1 MPEPD
6 APSGVKPD
14 PEPGLMEVALLHDL
28 IRWREQLARSIAR
41 NNLELRSDQIT
52 LSINRILFPLLLLRI
67 AEDRHLVPKGALAGL
82 CDHHAATDLIRDL
95 SLFADALYAETSAS
109 LQNAPESLESPGDPV
124 VEEKVISS
132 VLETLLSPGRR
143 YDFRTMKT
151 RAIARVLMQYL
162 TRTIRRSATHQATV
176 VDTHET
182 VVSGGTVIAPVS
194 LIEYMAGQALISAR
208 KNRSSREILPVR
220 VFDPACGSGT
230 VLLAAYRHML
240 DEAGGQALTFDERR
254 EILSHSVH
262 GLDISRHAVAVT
274 RMLLFLE
281 LCDCPS
287 PCTGPGGF
295 SGTARSVLRELR
307 HTILCGNALIGPEI
321 AGDESWMF
329 CPARNR
335 HTLNPFPYSERF
347 PEIVAAGGFDLVVC
361 NPPEGSLEPRE
372 WIQQYF
378 QRHYAVYHPLI
389 DRSAYFFEKSLSL
402 FAPGGVVAM
411 CMSGR
416 WLHGSAGSP
425 LREALGTRQIEEIV
439 DLSLV
444 PAGNPGAGLC
454 LLRVVVSPPA
464 RPLQAVLA
472 DATFPEDPDAYVA
485 AHRFPVDQQLL
496 DAGGWSLR
504 DTRPDEILR
513 KVNRFSTPLEN
524 VVMGEVHDGIRI
536 EKNDPF
542 VIDGTLAREWLR
554 RDPRCKPLLRPIITA
569 GGSGHYRA
577 GPAER
582 FLILIPRGWS
592 HAHPGAVKKPWQWF
606 RHRHPFIARHLT
618 LHAEVLKSRAGPED
632 LWWET
637 DRGEFWEKSRKKILF
652 PAVFDCP
659 VFRFDTGRGIGDETM
674 LALPSAGLYLA
685 GILNSRL
692 MAFIFAQ
699 SGRQP
704 GQDIKFSWEDL
715 RELPIRIPDP
725 DNTDDQVRYMRL
737 EKFVQKR
744 RESEKNFLNAET
756 DPERDALQ
764 KKIRAMDRQIDALVY
779 ALYGLTPEEVA
790 LVEETVG
797 RDPSAT

>member
-6 APSGVKPD
+6 ALNPMKPD

-28 IRWREQLARSIAR
+28 TRWREQLARSIAR

-52 LSINRILFPLLLLRI
+52 LAINRILFPLLLLRI
-67 AEDRHLVPKGALAGL
+67 AEDRHLLPEGALAGL
-82 CDHHAATDLIRDL
+82 CDHHTATDIIRDL
-95 SLFADALYAETSAS
+95 ALFADALYAETTPGMP
-109 LQNAPESLESPGDPV
+109 NAPESPGDPV
-124 VEEKVISS
+124 VEEKVINS
-132 VLETLLSPGRR
+132 VLDTILSPGRR

-151 RAIARVLMQYL
+151 GEIARVLMQYL
-162 TRTIRRSATHQATV
+162 TRTVRRSATHQATV

-182 VVSGGTVIAPVS
+182 VVSGGIVNAPVAM
-194 LIEYMAGQALISAR
+194 IEYMAGQALVSAR

-230 VLLAAYRHML
+230 VLLAVYRHML
-240 DEAGGQALTFDERR
+240 DEAGGPALTFDERR
-254 EILSHSVH
+254 EILSHSLH

-281 LCDCPS
+281 LCDCSS
-287 PCTGPGGF
+287 PGPMSGAF
-295 SGTARSVLRELR
+295 SGTARSVLRDLR

-329 CPARNR
+329 CPARSR

-361 NPPEGSLEPRE
+361 NPPEGSLEQRE

-378 QRHYAVYHPLI
+378 QRHYTVYHPLV
-389 DRSAYFFEKSLSL
+389 DRSEYFVEKSLSQ

-416 WLHGSAGSP
+416 WLHGSAGSS
-425 LREALGTRQIEEIV
+425 LREALNTRQIEEIV
-439 DLSLV
+439 DLSCV

-454 LLRVVVSPPA
+454 LLRVGASPPA

-472 DATFPEDPDAYVA
+472 DATFAEDPGAYVA

-524 VVMGEVHDGIRI
+524 VVMGEVHNGIRI
-536 EKNDPF
+536 AENDPF
-542 VIDGTLAREWLR
+542 VIDGILAREWIQ
-554 RDPRCKPLLRPIITA
+554 RDPRCKPLLRPIIKA
-569 GGSGHYRA
+569 GGSGRYRA

-592 HAHPGAVKKPWQWF
+592 YAHPGAAKKPWQWF

-618 LHAEVLKSRAGPED
+618 LHAEVLKGRAGPEE

-637 DRGEFWEKSRKKILF
+637 DCGEFWEKSLKKILF
-652 PAVFDCP
+652 PARFDRP
-659 VFRFDTGRGIGDETM
+659 VFRFDTGRGVGDETM

-692 MAFIFAQ
+692 MAFIFGK
-699 SGRQP
+699 SVRQP
-704 GQDIKFSWEDL
+704 GPDKKCSWEDL
-715 RELPIRIPDP
+715 RELPIRIPDL
-725 DNTDDQVRYMRL
+725 DNAEDQARYVRL
-737 EKFVQKR
+737 EKIVQKR
-744 RESEKNFLNAET
+744 MESEKNFLNAAT

-764 KKIRAMDRQIDALVY
+764 KKIRAMDRQIDGLVY
-779 ALYGLTPEEVA
+779 ELYGLTAEEIAVI
-790 LVEETVG
+790 EE
-797 RDPSAT
+797 RSR

>member
-6 APSGVKPD
+6 APNGVMPD
-14 PEPGLMEVALLHDL
+14 PESGLMDVALIHDL

-52 LSINRILFPLLLLRI
+52 LAINRILFPLLLLRI
-67 AEDRHLVPKGALAGL
+67 AEDRHLLPEGALAGL
-82 CDHHAATDLIRDL
+82 CDHHSATDLIGDL
-95 SLFADALYAETSAS
+95 SLFADALYAETAPG
-109 LQNAPESLESPGDPV
+109 LPNAPESPGNPV

-132 VLETLLSPGRR
+132 ILETLLSPGRR

-151 RAIARVLMQYL
+151 GEIARVLMQYL
-162 TRTIRRSATHQATV
+162 TRTVRRSATHQATV

-182 VVSGGTVIAPVS
+182 VISGGTVNAPDT
-194 LIEYMAGQALISAR
+194 LIEYMAGQALVSAR
-208 KNRSSREILPVR
+208 KKRSPQEILPVR

-230 VLLAAYRHML
+230 VLLAVYRHML
-240 DEAGGQALTFDERR
+240 DDAGGPALTFDERR
-254 EILSHSVH
+254 EILVHSVH

-281 LCDCPS
+281 LCDCS
-287 PCTGPGGF
+287 SRCTGSGDF
-295 SGTARSVLRELR
+295 SGTARSVLRDLR

-329 CPARNR
+329 CPARDR
-335 HTLNPFPYSERF
+335 HTLNPFPYRERF

-361 NPPEGSLEPRE
+361 NPPEGPLEQRE

-389 DRSAYFFEKSLSL
+389 DRSAYFIEKSLSL

-416 WLHGSAGSP
+416 WLHGSAGSY

-439 DLSLV
+439 DLSCV

-454 LLRVVVSPPA
+454 LLRVVASPPA

-472 DATFPEDPDAYVA
+472 DATFPEDPDSFVA

-513 KVNRFSTPLEN
+513 KVNRTSTPLEN

-536 EKNDPF
+536 ATNDPF
-542 VIDGTLAREWLR
+542 VIDGSLAREWIR
-554 RDPRCKPLLRPIITA
+554 RDPRCKSLLRPIITA
-569 GGSGHYRA
+569 DGSGRCRA

-592 HAHPGAVKKPWQWF
+592 AAHPAAAKKPWQWF

-618 LHAEVLKSRAGPED
+618 LHAEVLKGRAGPDD

-637 DRGEFWEKSRKKILF
+637 DYGEFWEKSRKKILF
-652 PAVFDCP
+652 PALFDRP
-659 VFRFDTGRGIGDETM
+659 GFQFDTGRGIGDETM

-685 GILNSRL
+685 CILNSRL

-699 SGRQP
+699 SVRQP
-704 GQDIKFSWEDL
+704 GPYKNGPDKKFSWEEL
-715 RELPIRIPDP
+715 RQLPIRIPDL
-725 DNTDDQVRYMRL
+725 DNAEDQARYVRL

-744 RESEKNFLNAET
+744 MESEKNFLNAAT

-764 KKIRAMDRQIDALVY
+764 KKIRATDRQIDALIY
-779 ALYGLTPEEVA
+779 ELYGLTAEEIAVI
-790 LVEETVG
+790 EESS
-797 RDPSAT
+797 R

>member
-6 APSGVKPD
+6 APNAVKPD

-28 IRWREQLARSIAR
+28 VRWREQLARSIAR

-52 LSINRILFPLLLLRI
+52 VSINRILFPLLLLRI
-67 AEDRHLVPKGALAGL
+67 AEDRHLLPEGTLAGL
-82 CDHHAATDLIRDL
+82 CDHHTATNLIRDL
-95 SLFADALYAETSAS
+95 ALFADALYAETSPG
-109 LQNAPESLESPGDPV
+109 LPHAPEFPSDPV

-132 VLETLLSPGRR
+132 VLDTLLSPGRR
-143 YDFRTMKT
+143 YGFRTLNT
-151 RAIARVLMQYL
+151 GAIARVLMQYL
-162 TRTIRRSATHQATV
+162 ARTVRRSATQQATV

-182 VVSGGTVIAPVS
+182 VVSGGKVIAPVT
-194 LIEYMAGQALISAR
+194 LIEYMTGQALASAWQ
-208 KNRSSREILPVR
+208 NRSSREILPVR

-240 DEAGGQALTFDERR
+240 DEAGGPALTFDERR

-281 LCDCPS
+281 LCDCSS
-287 PCTGPGGF
+287 PGPGSGDF
-295 SGTARSVLRELR
+295 SGTARSVLRDLR

-335 HTLNPFPYSERF
+335 HTLNPFPYRERF

-361 NPPEGSLEPRE
+361 NPPEGPLEQRE

-389 DRSAYFFEKSLSL
+389 DRSAYFVEKSLSL

-416 WLHGSAGSP
+416 WLHGSAGSS
-425 LREALGTRQIEEIV
+425 LREALGTRQIEEIF
-439 DLSLV
+439 DLSLD

-454 LLRVVVSPPA
+454 LLRVVASPPA

-472 DATFPEDPDAYVA
+472 DATFSGDPGAYVA

-513 KVNRFSTPLEN
+513 KVNRVSTPLEN
-524 VVMGEVHDGIRI
+524 VVMGEVHNGIRI
-536 EKNDPF
+536 AGNDPL
-542 VIDGTLAREWLR
+542 VIDGILAREWIR
-554 RDPRCKPLLRPIITA
+554 RDPRCKPLLRPVITA
-569 GGSGHYRA
+569 GDSGRYRA

-592 HAHPGAVKKPWQWF
+592 HAHPGAAKKPWQWF

-618 LHAEVLKSRAGPED
+618 LHAEALKGRAGPED

-637 DRGEFWEKSRKKILF
+637 DWGEFWEKSQKKILF
-652 PAVFDCP
+652 PARFDRP
-659 VFRFDTGRGIGDETM
+659 AFRFDTGRGVGDETM

-692 MAFIFAQ
+692 VAFIFAQ

-704 GQDIKFSWEDL
+704 GPEKKGPDKNFSWEDL
-715 RELPIRIPDP
+715 RDLPIRIPDL
-725 DNTDDQVRYMRL
+725 DNAEDQVWYVRL

-744 RESEKNFLNAET
+744 MESEKNFLNAET

-764 KKIRAMDRQIDALVY
+764 KKIRATDRQIDALVY
-779 ALYGLTPEEVA
+779 ELYGLTAEEIAVI
-790 LVEETVG
+790 EESS
-797 RDPSAT
+797 R

>member
-6 APSGVKPD
+6 ALNPMKPD
-14 PEPGLMEVALLHDL
+14 PEPGLMETALLHDL
-28 IRWREQLARSIAR
+28 TRWREQLARSIAR

-52 LSINRILFPLLLLRI
+52 LTINRILFPLLLLRI
-67 AEDRHLVPKGALAGL
+67 AEDRHILPDGALSGL
-82 CDHHAATDLIRDL
+82 CDHHTATDLIRDL
-95 SLFADALYAETSAS
+95 ALFADALYTDTSAS
-109 LQNAPESLESPGDPV
+109 RPHAPESPGDPV

-132 VLETLLSPGRR
+132 VLDTLLSPGRR
-143 YDFRTMKT
+143 YGFRTMKT
-151 RAIARVLMQYL
+151 GAIARVLMQYL
-162 TRTIRRSATHQATV
+162 TRTVRRSATHQATV

-182 VVSGGTVIAPVS
+182 VVCGGTVNAPVAM
-194 LIEYMAGQALISAR
+194 IEYMAGQALVSAR

-230 VLLAAYRHML
+230 VLLAAYRDML
-240 DEAGGQALTFDERR
+240 DEAGGPALTFDERR
-254 EILSHSVH
+254 EILAHSVH

-281 LCDCPS
+281 LCDCSS
-287 PCTGPGGF
+287 PGTGSGDF
-295 SGTARSVLRELR
+295 SGTARSVLHDLR

-321 AGDESWMF
+321 ARDESWMF
-329 CPARNR
+329 CPARDR

-361 NPPEGSLEPRE
+361 NPPEGPPEQRE

-389 DRSAYFFEKSLSL
+389 DRSAYFVEKSLSQ

-425 LREALGTRQIEEIV
+425 MREALGTRQIEEIV
-439 DLSLV
+439 DLSFV

-454 LLRVVVSPPA
+454 LLRVVGSPPA

-472 DATFPEDPDAYVA
+472 DARFPEDPGAYVA

-513 KVNRFSTPLEN
+513 KVNRVSTPLEN
-524 VVMGEVHDGIRI
+524 IVMGEVHNGIRI
-536 EKNDPF
+536 AENDPF
-542 VIDGTLAREWLR
+542 VIDGILAREWIR
-554 RDPRCKPLLRPIITA
+554 RDPRCKPLLRPVITA
-569 GGSGHYRA
+569 GGSGRYRA

-592 HAHPGAVKKPWQWF
+592 HAHLGVAKKPWQWF
-606 RHRHPFIARHLT
+606 RHRHPSIARHLT
-618 LHAEVLKSRAGPED
+618 LHAEVLKGRAGPED

-637 DRGEFWEKSRKKILF
+637 DCGEFWEKSRKKILF
-652 PAVFDCP
+652 PARFDRP
-659 VFRFDTGRGIGDETM
+659 VFRFDTGRGVGDETM
-674 LALPSAGLYLA
+674 LAIPSAGLYLA
-685 GILNSRL
+685 AILNSRL
-692 MAFIFAQ
+692 ITFIFAQ
-699 SGRQP
+699 SVRQP
-704 GQDIKFSWEDL
+704 GPVKKFSWEDL
-715 RELPIRIPDP
+715 RELPIRIPDL
-725 DNTDDQVRYMRL
+725 DNAEDQARYVRL
-737 EKFVQKR
+737 EKIVQKR
-744 RESEKNFLNAET
+744 LQSEKNFPNPAT
-756 DPERDALQ
+756 DPECDALQ
-764 KKIRAMDRQIDALVY
+764 KKIRAMDRLIDALVY
-779 ALYGLTPEEVA
+779 EVYGLTVEEVA
-790 LVEETVG
+790 VVEESS
-797 RDPSAT
+797 RYPR

>member
-6 APSGVKPD
+6 ALNPMKPD
-14 PEPGLMEVALLHDL
+14 PEPGLMDVALLHDL

-52 LSINRILFPLLLLRI
+52 LTINRILFPLLLLRI
-67 AEDRHLVPKGALAGL
+67 AEDRHLLPEGALADL
-82 CDHHAATDLIRDL
+82 CDHPAATDIIHDL
-95 SLFADALYAETSAS
+95 ALFADGLYAET
-109 LQNAPESLESPGDPV
+109 APGLPHAPESPGDPV

-132 VLETLLSPGRR
+132 VLDTLLSPGRR
-143 YDFRTMKT
+143 YNFRTMKT
-151 RAIARVLMQYL
+151 GEIARVLMQYL

-182 VVSGGTVIAPVS
+182 VVSGGTVNATVT
-194 LIEYMAGQALISAR
+194 LIEYMAGQALVSAR

-230 VLLAAYRHML
+230 VILAAYRHML
-240 DEAGGQALTFDERR
+240 EEAGGPALTFDERR
-254 EILSHSVH
+254 EILAHSVH

-287 PCTGPGGF
+287 PCTDFGDF
-295 SGTARSVLRELR
+295 SGTARSVLRDLR
-307 HTILCGNALIGPEI
+307 HTILSGNALIGPEI

-329 CPARNR
+329 CPARDR
-335 HTLNPFPYSERF
+335 HTLNPFPYTERF
-347 PEIVAAGGFDLVVC
+347 PEIVAAGGYDLVVC
-361 NPPEGSLEPRE
+361 NPPEGQLEQRE

-389 DRSAYFFEKSLSL
+389 DRSAYFVEKSLSL

-416 WLHGSAGSP
+416 WLHGSAGSS

-439 DLSLV
+439 DLSCV

-454 LLRVVVSPPA
+454 LLRVGASPPA
-464 RPLQAVLA
+464 RPLQAVRA
-472 DATFPEDPDAYVA
+472 DARFPEDPGAYIA

-496 DAGGWSLR
+496 DAGGWSLC
-504 DTRPDEILR
+504 DTRADEILR
-513 KVNRFSTPLEN
+513 KVNRVSTPIEN

-536 EKNDPF
+536 AKNDPL
-542 VIDGTLAREWLR
+542 VIDGILAREWIR

-569 GGSGHYRA
+569 GETGRHRA

-582 FLILIPRGWS
+582 FLLLIPRGWS
-592 HAHPGAVKKPWQWF
+592 QAHPGAAKKPWQWF

-618 LHAEVLKSRAGPED
+618 LHAEILKGRAGPED
-632 LWWET
+632 PWWET
-637 DRGEFWEKSRKKILF
+637 DCGEFWEKSRKKILF
-652 PAVFDCP
+652 PARFDRP

-674 LALPSAGLYLA
+674 LAIPSAGLYLA

-692 MAFIFAQ
+692 MAFIFAETV
-699 SGRQP
+699 RQP
-704 GQDIKFSWEDL
+704 GPDKKCSWDDL
-715 RELPIRIPDP
+715 RELPICIPDI
-725 DNTDDQVRYMRL
+725 DNAEDQTRYVRL

-744 RESEKNFLNAET
+744 MESERNFLNAAT

-779 ALYGLTPEEVA
+779 ELYGLTKEEVA
-790 LVEETVG
+790 IVEETAG
-797 RDPSAT
+797 RDPSAP

>member
-6 APSGVKPD
+6 APNGVRPD
-14 PEPGLMEVALLHDL
+14 PEPGLMEIALLHDL
-28 IRWREQLARSIAR
+28 VRWREQLARSIAR

-52 LSINRILFPLLLLRI
+52 LAINRILFPLLLLRI
-67 AEDRHLVPKGALAGL
+67 AEDRHLLPEGALAGL
-82 CDHHAATDLIRDL
+82 CDYHTATDLIRDL
-95 SLFADALYAETSAS
+95 ALFADALYAETTTG
-109 LQNAPESLESPGDPV
+109 LPNAPESPGDPV
-124 VEEKVISS
+124 IEEKVISS
-132 VLETLLSPGRR
+132 VLETFLSPGRR
-143 YDFRTMKT
+143 YSFRTMKT
-151 RAIARVLMQYL
+151 GEIARVLMQYL
-162 TRTIRRSATHQATV
+162 ARTVRRSATHQATV

-182 VVSGGTVIAPVS
+182 VVSGGTVNVPVT
-194 LIEYMAGQALISAR
+194 LIEYMAGQALVSAR

-240 DEAGGQALTFDERR
+240 DVAGGPALTFDERR
-254 EILSHSVH
+254 EILAHSVH

-274 RMLLFLE
+274 RMLLLLE

-287 PCTGPGGF
+287 PGTGYGDF
-295 SGTARSVLRELR
+295 SGTARSVLRDLR

-335 HTLNPFPYSERF
+335 HTLNPFPYRERF

-361 NPPEGSLEPRE
+361 NPPEGPLEQRE

-378 QRHYAVYHPLI
+378 QRHYAVYHPLV
-389 DRSAYFFEKSLSL
+389 DRSAYFVEKSLSQ

-416 WLHGSAGSP
+416 WLHGSAGSS
-425 LREALGTRQIEEIV
+425 LREELGTRQVEEII
-439 DLSLV
+439 DLSLI

-454 LLRVVVSPPA
+454 LLRVVGSPPA

-472 DATFPEDPDAYVA
+472 DATFPEDPGAYVA

-504 DTRPDEILR
+504 DTRPDKILR
-513 KVNRFSTPLEN
+513 KVNRVGTSLEN
-524 VVMGEVHDGIRI
+524 VVMGEVHEGIRLPG
-536 EKNDPF
+536 NDPF
-542 VIDGTLAREWLR
+542 VIDGSLAREWIR
-554 RDPRCKPLLRPIITA
+554 RDPRYKSLLRPVITA
-569 GGSGHYRA
+569 GGSGSYRA

-592 HAHPGAVKKPWQWF
+592 HAHPGAAKKPWQWF

-618 LHAEVLKSRAGPED
+618 LHTAVLKSRAGPDD
-632 LWWET
+632 LWWEM
-637 DRGEFWEKSRKKILF
+637 DCGEFWEKSRKKILF
-652 PAVFDCP
+652 PAWFDRP
-659 VFRFDTGRGIGDETM
+659 AFQFDTGRGIGDETM
-674 LALPSAGLYLA
+674 LALPSASLYLT

-699 SGRQP
+699 SVRQQGLVKNGP
-704 GQDIKFSWEDL
+704 VKKFSWEDL
-715 RELPIRIPDP
+715 RQLPIRIPDL
-725 DNTDDQVRYMRL
+725 DNAEDQARYIRL
-737 EKFVQKR
+737 EKFVQKHM
-744 RESEKNFLNAET
+744 ESEKNFLNAAT
-756 DPERDALQ
+756 DPELDALQ
-764 KKIRAMDRQIDALVY
+764 KKIRATDRQIDALVY
-779 ALYGLTPEEVA
+779 ELYRLT
-790 LVEETVG
+790 VEEIAVIEE
-797 RDPSAT
+797 SSQ